1 MILIDGD
8 IVAYRC
14 AFKCNDE
21 PEKTACYTTGS
32 FLSEMI
38 SELFTKIDGEPDYR
52 VFLTGKGNFRNDIAV
67 TAPYKG
73 NRKEKEKPVHLEAIR
88 QYLVENWNATVSEDQ
103 EADDDI
109 AIAADADSIIVSLDK
124 DFKQVPCRH
133 YNFNKQELTEVTE
146 AEGLLFFYQQIIMGD
161 RADNIIG
168 VHGIGEKKSFKLLDG
183 LTEMEMYNKCIEL
196 LESEE
201 RVIEN
206 ARLLWLRREPNQ
218 LWEPPSEEKQKEST

>member
-21 PEKTACYTTGS
+21 SVKTACYTTGS
-32 FLSEMI
+32 FLSDLI
-38 SELFTKIDGEPDYR
+38 SDLYTQIDSEPDYR
-52 VFLTGKGNFRNDIAV
+52 VYLTGKGNFRNDIAV

-73 NRKEKEKPVHLEAIR
+73 NRKDKEKPVHLQAIR
-88 QYLVENWNATVSEDQ
+88 EYLVNDWNAVITEGE
-103 EADDDI
+103 EADDLI
-109 AIAADADSIIVSLDK
+109 AIDATATPDSIIVGLDK
-124 DFKQVPCRH
+124 DFQQVPCRH
-133 YNFNKQELTEVTE
+133 YNFNKRELTSVNEE
-146 AEGLLFFYQQIIMGD
+146 EGLLFFYRQIIMGD
-161 RADNIIG
+161 KADNIVG
-168 VHGIGEKKSFKLLDG
+168 VYGIGDKKSQKLLEG
-183 LTEMEMYNKCIEL
+183 LTEIEMFNKCVEL

-218 LWEPPSEEKQKEST
+218 LWERPSEENET

>member
-21 PEKTACYTTGS
+21 SAKTACYTTGS
-32 FLSEMI
+32 FLSDLV
-38 SELFTKIDGEPDYR
+38 SDLYTKIDGEPDYR
-52 VFLTGKGNFRNDIAV
+52 VYLTGKGNFRNDIAV

-73 NRKEKEKPVHLEAIR
+73 NRKDKEKPVHLQAIR
-88 QYLVENWNATVSEDQ
+88 KYLIEEWNAVVSENE
-103 EADDDI
+103 EADDLI
-109 AIAADADSIIVSLDK
+109 AIDATSNPDSIIVSLDK
-124 DFKQVPCRH
+124 DFLQVPCKH
-133 YNFNKQELTEVTE
+133 YNFNKRTLSSVNEK
-146 AEGLLFFYQQIIMGD
+146 EGMLFFYRQIIMGD
-161 RADNIIG
+161 KADNIVG
-168 VHGIGEKKSFKLLDG
+168 VYGIGDKKSQKLLEG
-183 LTEMEMYNKCIEL
+183 LSEIEMFNKCVEL

-218 LWEPPSEEKQKEST
+218 TWERPSEENET

>member
-21 PEKTACYTTGS
+21 PAKTACYTTGS
-32 FLSEMI
+32 FLSDLI
-38 SELFTKIDGEPDYR
+38 SDLYVKIEGEPDYR
-52 VFLTGKGNFRNDIAV
+52 VYLTGKGNFRNDVAV

-73 NRKEKEKPVHLEAIR
+73 NRKDKEKPVHLQAIR
-88 QYLVENWNATVSEDQ
+88 EYLIEKWNAVVSENE
-103 EADDDI
+103 EADDLI
-109 AIAADADSIIVSLDK
+109 AIDATPDSIIVSLDK
-124 DFKQVPCRH
+124 DFQQVPCRH
-133 YNFNKQELTEVTE
+133 YNFNKRTLSSVNEK
-146 AEGLLFFYQQIIMGD
+146 EGMLFFYRQIIMGD
-161 RADNIIG
+161 KADNIVG
-168 VHGIGEKKSFKLLDG
+168 VYGIGDKKSQKILEG
-183 LTEMEMYNKCIEL
+183 LSEIEMFNKCVEL

-218 LWEPPSEEKQKEST
+218 TWERPREKNET

>member
-14 AFKCNDE
+14 AFKCDDE
-21 PEKTACYTTGS
+21 SVKTACYTTGS
-32 FLSEMI
+32 FLSDMI
-38 SELFTKIDGEPDYR
+38 SDLYTQIDSEPDYR
-52 VFLTGKGNFRNDIAV
+52 VYLTGSGNYRNDVAV

-88 QYLVENWNATVSEDQ
+88 KYLIEDWNAVVSDGE
-103 EADDDI
+103 EADDLI
-109 AIAADADSIIVSLDK
+109 AIDATATPDSIIVSLDK
-124 DFKQVPCRH
+124 DFQQVPGKH
-133 YNFNKQELTEVTE
+133 YNFNKRELTSVNEE
-146 AEGLLFFYQQIIMGD
+146 EGLLFFYRQIIMGD
-161 RADNIIG
+161 KADNIVG
-168 VHGIGEKKSFKLLDG
+168 VYGIGDKKSQKLLEG
-183 LTEMEMYNKCIEL
+183 LTEIEMFNKCVEL

-218 LWEPPSEEKQKEST
+218 IWERPSEENET